1 MAKEQGERWECSL
14 DAGHSLPSEVDFHSL
29 FQEPVFLSLQCLS
42 PALPLQVQRLLLWQL
57 HQSRNVSFANEH
69 SHTEWEKGEMVY
81 AVGLSYS
88 IKVKKQEMQSSW
100 SYSSLLCTLLGKHV
114 TQCISADTV
123 VNVYSNFNTLTKQ
136 ITNKYLTTL
145 RCYSQART
153 QKNEMQIHSVR
164 FNFFCYFPSLAFQK
178 PLLPCCVYF
187 FCPTIS

>member
-1 MAKEQGERWECSL
+1 MSPCSS
-14 DAGHSLPSEVDFHSL
+14 AS
-29 FQEPVFLSLQCLS
+29 
-42 PALPLQVQRLLLWQL
+42 
-57 HQSRNVSFANEH
+57 VSFITVPFPGAATAGAAAAPLAASSEQKCIFANGH

-100 SYSSLLCTLLGKHV
+100 SYSSLLCTLLGKPV

-153 QKNEMQIHSVR
+153 QKMRCKSILCALISSVIFLPWLFR
-164 FNFFCYFPSLAFQK
+164 SLCFPVVFIFLSHNFL
-178 PLLPCCVYF
+178 
-187 FCPTIS
+187 ISNIP